1 MKTSPH
7 TRLGLGLV
15 ALGALFLVAR
25 APAGPSWFWGLL
37 GGALLL
43 WLRRRGA
50 PAEAAALGA
59 ALLGW
64 SLGAL
69 AADGMGLE
77 SLKLAGTG
85 AGLGLWGGLERR
97 EAAAWAGG
105 ALVVAAAVVFFWESP
120 GGLFLA
126 LALLAF
132 GTFLLLKPPAASAAS
147 AKGKPD
153 EGEEDAFLALVRW
166 RNRVAA
172 EKGRTNVEALSD
184 AELGC
189 VAALANPLDAEAV
202 KDCLEKGG
210 APRAARIVK
219 ALREGSGRDG

>member
-1 MKTSPH
+1 MKTPLY
-7 TRLGLGLV
+7 TWLGLGLV
-15 ALGALFLVAR
+15 ALGVLFLIAR
-25 APAGPSWFWGLL
+25 APAGPAWFWGLL
-37 GGALLL
+37 GGALLMEL
-43 WLRRRGA
+43 HRRGA
-50 PAEAAALGA
+50 PGEAAGLGA

-69 AADGMGLE
+69 AADGTGLE

-126 LALLAF
+126 LGLLAL
-132 GTFLLLKPPAASAAS
+132 GAYLLLRSPAASETGSS
-147 AKGKPD
+147 ARSAD
-153 EGEEDAFLALVRW
+153 EDDVFLALVRW

-172 EKGRTNVEALSD
+172 EKGRRNVEVLSD

-189 VAALANPLDAEAV
+189 IAALANPLDAEAV
-202 KDCLEKGG
+202 KGCLEKGG
-210 APRAARIVK
+210 APRAARIAKV
-219 ALREGSGRDG
+219 LRERSGRDD